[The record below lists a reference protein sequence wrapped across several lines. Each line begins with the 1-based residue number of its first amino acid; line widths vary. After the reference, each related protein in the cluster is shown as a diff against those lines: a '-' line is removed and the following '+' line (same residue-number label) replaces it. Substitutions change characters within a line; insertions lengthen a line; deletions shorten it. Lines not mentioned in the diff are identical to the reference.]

1 MKTHSFTDPDA
12 IDTWQQ
18 RRINKYFNFN
28 KATTATCNAHE
39 VRQCQWCSVLALREK
54 GENT

>member
-12 IDTWQQ
+12 MTTWQQ
-18 RRINKYFNFN
+18 KRINKYFNFDDKN
-28 KATTATCNAHE
+28 TATCNAHE
-39 VRQCQWCSVLALREK
+39 VRQCQWCSTLALREK